1 MLSILRSPRA
11 VLLRHL
17 RTRSRGQSLVEFA
30 LILPLFLV
38 FVAACL
44 DLGRVFYAN
53 ISLNNAAREGAMQ
66 AAKTPASFIANGAC
80 DPATNDVVCRV
91 QLESKGSQVQVAS
104 TDISLSCS
112 VAGCPKSAGSLVTVQ
127 VRGQFRLV
135 TPLLSAIFG
144 GQTLNLTSSAT
155 AQVEYLPDIATV
167 TPPPAPVADFTGTP
181 RTGVG
186 SQLVTFNPDIS
197 TGSPT
202 GWQWDLDGNGT
213 VDSTLQYPT
222 HTYTTGTYNVSLT
235 IVSMSGVNTK
245 LKTGYI
251 VIDPAITPTPPPGST
266 PTPTIAP
273 TPTPVPCTYP
283 PNVIGQN
290 PGTASANIINAG
302 FAVVSY
308 GDLTN
313 GIKNKIQAQNPDA
326 TTCLNAGT
334 TITLHYRLP

>member
-1 MLSILRSPRA
+1 
-11 VLLRHL
+11 V
-17 RTRSRGQSLVEFA
+17 
-30 LILPLFLV
+30 
-38 FVAACL
+38 
-44 DLGRVFYAN
+44 
-53 ISLNNAAREGAMQ
+53 
-66 AAKTPASFIANGAC
+66 ANGAC
-80 DPATNDVVCRV
+80 DPVTNDVVCRV

-112 VAGCPKSAGSLVTVQ
+112 VAGCPKSAGSLVTVL

-181 RTGVG
+181 RTGVT

-251 VIDPAITPTPPPGST
+251 VIDPAASPSSSV
-266 PTPTIAP
+266 AP
-273 TPTPVPCTYP
+273 SASPSATPVPCTYP

-308 GDLTN
+308 GDLTT

-326 TTCLNAGT
+326 TTCLNPGV

>member
-1 MLSILRSPRA
+1 MLSILRSPRTA
-11 VLLRHL
+11 LLRHL

-80 DPATNDVVCRV
+80 DPVTNDVVCRV

-181 RTGVG
+181 TTGVG

-202 GWQWDLDGNGT
+202 GWQWDLDGDGT
-213 VDSTLQYPT
+213 VDSTIHYPT
-222 HTYTTGTYNVSLT
+222 RTYTTGSYNVSLT
-235 IVSMSGVNTK
+235 IVSISGISTK
-245 LKTGYI
+245 IKPNYI
-251 VIDPAITPTPPPGST
+251 VIAPPVGPPPPPPVAT
-266 PTPTIAP
+266 PTPT
-273 TPTPVPCTYP
+273 PCTYP
-283 PNVIGQN
+283 PDVMGQK
-290 PGTASANIINAG
+290 PGTASANILDAG
-302 FAVVSY
+302 FAVISY
-308 GDLTN
+308 GDLLS
-313 GIKNKIQAQNPDA
+313 GPRNKIQAQNPDH
-326 TTCLNAGT
+326 TTCLAAGT
-334 TITLHYRLP
+334 TITIHYYPN

>member
-11 VLLRHL
+11 MLLRHL

-66 AAKTPASFIANGAC
+66 AAKTPTSFIANGAC

-104 TDISLSCS
+104 TDISVSCS

-127 VRGQFRLV
+127 VRGSFRLV

-181 RTGVG
+181 TTGVG
-186 SQLVTFNPDIS
+186 SQLVTFNPDSS

-202 GWQWDLDGNGT
+202 GWQWDLDGDGT

-235 IVSMSGVNTK
+235 IVSISGISTK
-245 LKTGYI
+245 LKSAYI
-251 VIDPAITPTPPPGST
+251 VIDPPVGPPPPPPVAT
-266 PTPTIAP
+266 PTPT
-273 TPTPVPCTYP
+273 PCTYP
-283 PNVIGQN
+283 PDVMGEN
-290 PGTASANIINAG
+290 PGTASADIIGAG
-302 FAVVSY
+302 FAAMPY
-308 GDLTN
+308 GDLTT
-313 GIKNKIQAQNPDA
+313 GPKNKVQAQNPDH

-334 TITLHYRLP
+334 TITFHYRLP